1 MTTIATEHS
10 PVITAVETQE
20 RNRNRMGEIS
30 LAGGLLVGAYVES
43 GSIRTGLAVAA
54 GLLMGHVT
62 LSSGQSHPGI
72 SQEKS
77 QIQ

>member
-10 PVITAVETQE
+10 PVTTSVETQE
-20 RNRNRMGEIS
+20 LSPNRMGEVS
-30 LAGGLLVGAYVES
+30 LAGGLLVAAYVES

-54 GLLMGHVT
+54 GLLMSHVT
-62 LSSGQSHPGI
+62 LSSGQSHPRI

-77 QIQ
+77 QL